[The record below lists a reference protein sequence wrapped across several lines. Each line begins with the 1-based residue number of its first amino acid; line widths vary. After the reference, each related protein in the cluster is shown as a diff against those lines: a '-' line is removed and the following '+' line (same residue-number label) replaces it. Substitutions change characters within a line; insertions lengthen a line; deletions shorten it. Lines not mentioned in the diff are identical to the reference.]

1 MGFWNDKRVLV
12 TGGAGFLGSVVV
24 EKIRAR
30 GCPHIFVPRSH
41 EFNLLAREA
50 VIRLLRTIRPDII
63 LHLAAV
69 VGGIGAN
76 RKHPGRFFYENAL
89 MGIQLIEESCRLG
102 VGKFVC
108 VGTICSYPKLAPIPF
123 HEEELWNGYPEETN
137 APYGLAKKM
146 LLVQLQ
152 AYRQEYGFNGI
163 YLLPVNLYGPGD
175 NFDLENSHVIP
186 ALIRKMV
193 EAKLHGERKV
203 VAWGTGNISREFL
216 YVEDAAEGI
225 LMATE
230 HYNKPDPVNIGTGQ
244 EITIRELVHLI
255 QELTNYDGE
264 ILWDNHQPDGQPRRC
279 LDTKRANMEF
289 GFVASTGL
297 REGLQKT
304 IRWYE
309 SQTFNPA
316 VKVGHKMGMDRDT
329 PRSLPLSIS
338 KKVSDEP
345 LQRGPADPKLGG
357 ISLVFPV
364 YNESFIIEQTLR
376 NYVAEL
382 ERRVE
387 DLEVIV
393 AEDGSTDDTKGVLE
407 RLQNELPIKLFM
419 SDERKGYQK
428 AIRDAISHATKTWLF
443 IVDSDYQFAAVD
455 FWRLEPHRLTHDI
468 ILGTKSPRK
477 DPFYRIF
484 LSWGYNFLM
493 RRFFHVPYRD
503 MDTGFRLVRRTVAN
517 EIAPDVKHMWFFT
530 AEFVVRAHYAGYKI
544 LEVPVPHY
552 TRKIGS
558 TTIFYVSKLLWICVG
573 QFVGILRMRREFK
586 QKGLM
591 GNTVQNIS

>member
-1 MGFWNDKRVLV
+1 
-12 TGGAGFLGSVVV
+12 
-24 EKIRAR
+24 
-30 GCPHIFVPRSH
+30 
-41 EFNLLAREA
+41 
-50 VIRLLRTIRPDII
+50 
-63 LHLAAV
+63 
-69 VGGIGAN
+69 
-76 RKHPGRFFYENAL
+76 
-89 MGIQLIEESCRLG
+89 
-102 VGKFVC
+102 
-108 VGTICSYPKLAPIPF
+108 
-123 HEEELWNGYPEETN
+123 
-137 APYGLAKKM
+137 
-146 LLVQLQ
+146 
-152 AYRQEYGFNGI
+152 
-163 YLLPVNLYGPGD
+163 
-175 NFDLENSHVIP
+175 
-186 ALIRKMV
+186 
-193 EAKLHGERKV
+193 
-203 VAWGTGNISREFL
+203 
-216 YVEDAAEGI
+216 
-225 LMATE
+225 
-230 HYNKPDPVNIGTGQ
+230 
-244 EITIRELVHLI
+244 LI